1 MLRVRIFPKMG
12 MVNYAHALLM
22 IESDPKQMERHLNQ
36 SLKYST
42 EPIVVVWFL
51 ETFKNVIKAK
61 QTHLSMIS
69 LLLYA
74 NMENGK

>member
-12 MVNYAHALLM
+12 MVNYVHTLLM

-42 EPIVVVWFL
+42 EPIVVV
-51 ETFKNVIKAK
+51 
-61 QTHLSMIS
+61 
-69 LLLYA
+69 
-74 NMENGK
+74 

>member
-12 MVNYAHALLM
+12 MVNYAHTLLM

-42 EPIVVVWFL
+42 EPIVVV
-51 ETFKNVIKAK
+51 
-61 QTHLSMIS
+61 
-69 LLLYA
+69 
-74 NMENGK
+74 